1 MLIGWYISWEGVYLK
16 SGGATWFADY
26 RSKVSYREKLQSTFL
41 ASGMYTLGLW
51 GTAGLTRVHLTIGT
65 PDSPVIPTS

>member
-26 RSKVSYREKLQSTFL
+26 HSKVSYREKLQSTFL
-41 ASGMYTLGLW
+41 VSGTYTPGLW
-51 GTAGLTRVHLTIGT
+51 GTAGLTRVDLTIRTLT
-65 PDSPVIPTS
+65 PL